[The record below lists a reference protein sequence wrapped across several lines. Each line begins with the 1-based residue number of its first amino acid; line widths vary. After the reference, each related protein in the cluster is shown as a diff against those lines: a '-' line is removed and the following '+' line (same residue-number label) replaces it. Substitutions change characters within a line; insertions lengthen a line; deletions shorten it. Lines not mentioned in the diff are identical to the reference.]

1 MPASPAPPR
10 SRCGRATLPGRV
22 RLNRGGNR
30 TANCA
35 LHMIALTQTR
45 GIGPGAAYVEKLLA
59 TGKTRTEALRLL
71 RRRLSDAVFAAL
83 RADEP
88 HRVAAP
94 PTATVAS
101 EGELVAAA

>member
-1 MPASPAPPR
+1 
-10 SRCGRATLPGRV
+10 V

-45 GIGPGAAYVEKLLA
+45 GLGPGAAYVEKLLA
-59 TGKTRTEALRLL
+59 AGKTRTEALRLL
-71 RRRLSDAVFAAL
+71 RRRVSDAVFAAL

-88 HRVAAP
+88 HAP
-94 PTATVAS
+94 AHP
-101 EGELVAAA
+101 GCPAAARTHRELPAAA